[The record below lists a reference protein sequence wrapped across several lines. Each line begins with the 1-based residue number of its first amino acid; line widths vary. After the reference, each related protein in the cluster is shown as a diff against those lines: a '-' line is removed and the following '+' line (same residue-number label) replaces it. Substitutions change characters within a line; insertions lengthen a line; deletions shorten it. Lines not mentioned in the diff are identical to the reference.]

1 MTQAGKFPVM
11 GNVSYFS
18 TGLVVVGGVFC
29 LFVCCLFV
37 FFLMNSQNI

>member
-11 GNVSYFS
+11 GNVSYLS
-18 TGLVVVGGVFC
+18 TGLVVGGF
-29 LFVCCLFV
+29 LFVCCCLF